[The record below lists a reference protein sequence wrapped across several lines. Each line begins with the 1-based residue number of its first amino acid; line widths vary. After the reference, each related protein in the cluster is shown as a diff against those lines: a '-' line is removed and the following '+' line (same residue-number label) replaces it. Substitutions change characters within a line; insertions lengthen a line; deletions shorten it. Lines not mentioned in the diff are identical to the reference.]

1 MSLLPIWKEI
11 LQSAVRFEHDQVHI
25 LDPVRV
31 RDQMAELARRAALA
45 TPEEKAQAQYLI
57 RVLAQAMG
65 AIPASIHGLYQARG
79 QGRVPLTFTVPA
91 LNLRALPFL
100 AARQVFRVM
109 KELDTTAVIFEI
121 SRSEMG
127 YTAQRPGEYAAQIL
141 AAAVAEGYQ
150 GPVFLQGDH
159 FQVSPKRFREA
170 PEDELHA
177 LQTLIQE
184 ALAAGF
190 FQIDID
196 ASTLVDLNQPTVE
209 AQQRTNYTITAQLS
223 AYVRTQE
230 PTEITVAL
238 GGEIGEVGAHN
249 TTVEELRAFMQGYRK
264 ILEREAPGSPG
275 LSKISVQTGTAH
287 GGVVLPNGTL
297 AQVQVDFERLRELSR
312 VAREEFGLAGAVQ
325 HGAST
330 LPLDLFDKFPQ
341 YETCE
346 IHLATQFMNILFDRL
361 PQDLRQEMY
370 EYLDK
375 HHRDE
380 RKPDWTDAQFYYK
393 LRKKALGP
401 FKAALW
407 DLPDEVKEE
416 IAFAWTHTFRL
427 LFTRLG
433 LRNTRE
439 ILEQHISPVAI
450 SPRLKDYLRGE
461 MGDSRIPDDASLAD

>member
-1 MSLLPIWKEI
+1 MSLLPQWKDI
-11 LQSAVRFEHDQVHI
+11 LEPAVRFEHAQIHI
-25 LDPVRV
+25 LDPARV
-31 RDQMAELARRAALA
+31 RDQIAVLARRAALA
-45 TPEEKAQAQYLI
+45 PPEEKAQAQFLI
-57 RVLAQAMG
+57 RTLAQAMG
-65 AIPASIHGLYQARG
+65 AIPSSIHNLYQARG

-109 KELDTTAVIFEI
+109 QELDTAAVIFEI

-127 YTAQRPGEYAAQIL
+127 YTAQQPGEYAAQIL

-159 FQVSPKRFREA
+159 FQVSPKRFQEA

-177 LQTLIQE
+177 LRSLIQD

-196 ASTLVDLNQPTVE
+196 ASTLVDLDQPTVE
-209 AQQRTNYTITAQLS
+209 AQQRVNYTITAQLS
-223 AYVRTQE
+223 AYVRAQE
-230 PTEITVAL
+230 PDEVTVAL

-249 TTVEELRAFMQGYRK
+249 TTVEELRAFMQGYREV
-264 ILEREAPGSPG
+264 LEQEAPGAPG
-275 LSKISVQTGTAH
+275 LSKISVQTGTSH
-287 GGVVLPNGTL
+287 GGVVLPDGTL
-297 AQVQVDFERLRELSR
+297 AQVQVDFERLRVLSR

-341 YETCE
+341 YEACE

-361 PQDLRQEMY
+361 PQDLRREMY
-370 EYLDK
+370 AYLDE
-375 HHRDE
+375 HHGNE

-401 FKAALW
+401 FKATLW
-407 DLPDEVKEE
+407 DLPDDIQQE
-416 IAFAWTHTFRL
+416 IAFAWAHTFRL

-439 ILEQHISPVAI
+439 IVEQHVSPVVVA
-450 SPRLKDYLRGE
+450 PCLEDYLRGE
-461 MGDSRIPDDASLAD
+461 THHRRPSDATLAD